1 MDDEIIG
8 NLTKEDLLKYGFST
22 GNAMKFLKAFASTS
36 QETSLIQRSE
46 ATEAV
51 IFGIAETSCM
61 SSSVQ
66 DKVDQLIALCD
77 KDKPLSASDVAAI
90 HQLLA
95 AGSGVVDGI
104 GKSR

>member
-8 NLTKEDLLKYGFST
+8 DLTKEDLLKYGFST
-22 GNAMKFLKAFASTS
+22 GNAMKFLIVFASTS
-36 QETSLIQRSE
+36 QEASLIQRSE
-46 ATEAV
+46 ATEAA
-51 IFGIAETSCM
+51 IFGSAETSGM

-90 HQLLA
+90 QQLLA

-104 GKSR
+104 GKSK